1 MTADDTPRE
10 RLARV
15 EERTTHISQKVDDIH
30 LKVEA
35 MHAAYLEGRG
45 FGRGAKWMTYTIAGV
60 IGYVATYIPKL
71 SHIIG
76 GLPR

>member
-1 MTADDTPRE
+1 VTGDDTPRE

-30 LKVEA
+30 TKVEA

-45 FGRGAKWMTYTIAGV
+45 TIRGARWVTYVIAAAV
-60 IGYVATYIPKL
+60 GYVATYLPKIQNL
-71 SHIIG
+71 IS
-76 GLPR
+76 GLPK

>member
-1 MTADDTPRE
+1 MTGDDTPRE

-30 LKVEA
+30 IKVEA

-45 FGRGAKWMTYTIAGV
+45 FGKGAKWVTYTIAGA
-60 IGYVATYIPKL
+60 IGYLATYLPKISTL
-71 SHIIG
+71 MS
-76 GLPR
+76 GLPK

>member
-1 MTADDTPRE
+1 MTDHDLPRE

-15 EERTTHISQKVDDIH
+15 EEKTTHISEKVDSIH
-30 LKVEA
+30 AKVEQ

-45 FGRGAKWMTYTIAGV
+45 FGKGARWATWAIAGMV
-60 IGYVATYIPKL
+60 GYVATYLPKITTL
-71 SHIIG
+71 FT